1 MQQSII
7 TGTQFNAQKDV
18 LYTKPKLNSVGGKN
32 VGILNA
38 KTKKATY
45 IATPLMLTWGVN
57 EYVDDKNGRKTYD
70 MSLQFPREDYANDDT
85 RKFLAN
91 LVAFEEKLKSDAVK
105 YKKEWLNKSKMSADV
120 VDALWTPMLR
130 YPKNQETGEPD
141 TTRAPTLRV
150 KLPYWEGEWKSELY
164 DMNEEQLFP
173 NDNELTPVDLIT
185 KGTHLAA
192 VLICGGVWF
201 ANGKFGVT
209 WKLFQAVVKPKAS
222 LKGKCHIKLTDQEK
236 DQMNSRNDEEDE
248 EDDDV
253 MVSTVVSSD
262 EEDEEDEQQTSTHQE
277 VEEEVKEEVQQV
289 TPSFRAPKKKV
300 VKKKKKVVKKKKNSA
315 SE

>member
-1 MQQSII
+1 MQSII
-7 TGTQFNAQKDV
+7 TGTKFNANKDI

-57 EYVDDKNGRKTYD
+57 EYVDEKNGRRTYD
-70 MSLQFPREDYANDDT
+70 MSLQFPRDDYANDDT
-85 RKFLAN
+85 RNFLAN

-105 YKKEWLNKSKMSADV
+105 YKKEWLNKSKMSSDV

-130 YPKNQETGEPD
+130 YPKNQDTGEPD

-173 NDNELTPVDLIT
+173 NSEELTPVDLIT

-209 WKLFQAVVKPKAS
+209 WKLFQAVVKPKAT
-222 LKGKCHIKLTDQEK
+222 LRGKCHIKLTSNEREQL
-236 DQMNSRNDEEDE
+236 NSKNEEEDDEEE
-248 EDDDV
+248 DDV

-262 EEDEEDEQQTSTHQE
+262 EEDDGEEDDGKTVQ
-277 VEEEVKEEVQQV
+277 EEVQEEV
-289 TPSFRAPKKKV
+289 APKFTTPKKKV
-300 VKKKKKVVKKKKNSA
+300 VKKKKKVVKKKKSTS